1 MTEALSAADRDRLRA
16 ARTATL
22 ATIRPDGRP
31 RLVPICF
38 VLQGETLWTPLDDK
52 PKAVPH
58 PRDLARVRD
67 IERDPRVELL
77 VHTWSE
83 DWSELAWLRIDG
95 RAALTEPDPG
105 AVHALRSKYPQYGGH
120 DLEHRPMLTIAIDD
134 VTSWVASS
142 TDADAPRRP
151 IE

>member
-1 MTEALSAADRDRLRA
+1 MTEALSAAHRVRLGA

-38 VLQGETLWTPLDDK
+38 VLHGETVWTPLDDK
-52 PKAVPH
+52 PKAVSD

-67 IERDPRVELL
+67 IEREPRVELL

-95 RAALTEPDPG
+95 RAALTEPDPA
-105 AVHALRSKYPQYGGH
+105 AVVDLRSKYHQYEGH
-120 DLEHRPMLTIAIDD
+120 DLEHRPMLAIAIDD

-142 TDADAPRRP
+142 TDADATRRP
-151 IE
+151 VE